1 MVRKKIKRLNPTLS
15 KIFDLSKKEDA
26 NEYRAL
32 LDYITKRNINVPIAG
47 KGKLRFIDCS
57 MRNVKRVDRELIL
70 SFKPAEQMSAGY

>member
-1 MVRKKIKRLNPTLS
+1 MVRKKIKRLNPTFS
-15 KIFDLSKKEDA
+15 KVFDLAKKEDA

-32 LDYITKRNINVPIAG
+32 LDYITKRNINITIAG